1 MSRGI
6 SAGSLQFK
14 KRGVGGAQPP
24 PPLTNLSKQSFS
36 FSSLYPLIRHAFA
49 FIIILLFLLL
59 THLER
64 FRVAFSFMSDGRS
77 IRAGSLVRGAQRPCP
92 QNVWFIAFRRLFPSD
107 CSPDLGLALLPL
119 PHGQQSHLRS
129 PCDGPRCLP
138 SPLPRSCAASLLF
151 LPLAAT
157 ANVDGEAS
165 LLSDLLADS
174 AEPPPISSRHK
185 SP

>member
-92 QNVWFIAFRRLFPSD
+92 QNVWLSPSEDFSVRLLARSRARAAPVATRAAVASALAMRW
-107 CSPDLGLALLPL
+107 SALLAFAAA
-119 PHGQQSHLRS
+119 
-129 PCDGPRCLP
+129 
-138 SPLPRSCAASLLF
+138 RSCAASLLF